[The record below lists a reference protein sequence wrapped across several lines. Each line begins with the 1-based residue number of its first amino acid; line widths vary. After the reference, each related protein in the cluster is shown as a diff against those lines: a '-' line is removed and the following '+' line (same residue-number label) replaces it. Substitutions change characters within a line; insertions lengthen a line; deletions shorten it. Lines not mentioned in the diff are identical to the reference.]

1 MLIDCPD
8 PDTNEAETHDSNLAR
23 LHQLLPYCDVLI
35 YTSTQQKYR
44 SARVGDEL
52 AQAAKLRLE
61 AQALLASFD
70 KKKADAE
77 AQAATI
83 IAEARAQAEQIAKD
97 AAVRMD
103 EFVTRRTAQAEGK
116 IAFAEAQ
123 ATAQVR
129 AAAADHAARAAE
141 IVLRGEARGSA
152 GAELVSR
159 EIGALKAR
167 LN

>member
-1 MLIDCPD
+1 MGSTLI
-8 PDTNEAETHDSNLAR
+8 
-23 LHQLLPYCDVLI
+23 
-35 YTSTQQKYR
+35 
-44 SARVGDEL
+44 
-52 AQAAKLRLE
+52 
-61 AQALLASFD
+61 
-70 KKKADAE
+70 AD
-77 AQAATI
+77 
-83 IAEARAQAEQIAKD
+83 ARAQAEQIAED

-103 EFVTRRTAQAEGK
+103 EFVTRRTAQAEAK

-141 IVLRGEARGSA
+141 IVLRGETRGA
-152 GAELVSR
+152 GGADLVTR